1 MIGGIG
7 EAASYAAVAIQF
19 RFLATRTTRYVF
31 VWINKDIAGK
41 VTGVL
46 LEVVRVSQQDKEEA
60 APGDESDEEVSVR
73 PAKNRAVVAS
83 KEKKAE
89 KSRSKSKT
97 PTKSSKGAVTV
108 HMTQGTNV

>member
-19 RFLATRTTRYVF
+19 KFLATRTTRYVF

-46 LEVVRVSQQDKEEA
+46 LEGVRVS
-60 APGDESDEEVSVR
+60 
-73 PAKNRAVVAS
+73 
-83 KEKKAE
+83 
-89 KSRSKSKT
+89 
-97 PTKSSKGAVTV
+97 
-108 HMTQGTNV
+108 